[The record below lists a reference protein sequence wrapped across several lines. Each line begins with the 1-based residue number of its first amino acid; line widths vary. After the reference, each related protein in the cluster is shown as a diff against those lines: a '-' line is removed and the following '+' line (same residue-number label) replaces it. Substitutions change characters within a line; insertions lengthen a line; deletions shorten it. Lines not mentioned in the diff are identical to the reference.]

1 MRKRLGVGL
10 VLLILG
16 VVFWTWAG
24 NLEPDAPPASTMV
37 TLEEIDAK
45 LSTLATGQTLLRFV
59 GVTASNP
66 LGNDGWLNFNDRCEQ
81 EFGAAFSGVRMC
93 FSEEIMRTPVASWPS
108 IPSEAW
114 VQPTLIL
121 LNETHAYDISGVRST
136 ADEALSCGG
145 WRVGTGVGL
154 ALDTSG
160 SYSTV
165 TCGNRRAVTC
175 CAE

>member
-1 MRKRLGVGL
+1 MRKTLSITAVIVLGF
-10 VLLILG
+10 VL
-16 VVFWTWAG
+16 WSWAG

-45 LSTLATGQTLLRFV
+45 LSTLATGQTLLRFI
-59 GVTASNP
+59 GVTASTP

-81 EFGAAFSGVRMC
+81 EFGAAFPGVRMC
-93 FSEEIMRTPVASWPS
+93 FSEEILRTPVGDWPS

-121 LNETHAYDISGVRST
+121 LNGTHVLDISGVRS
-136 ADEALSCGG
+136 DVDNALSCGG
-145 WRVGTGVGL
+145 WRIGSGIGL

-160 SYSTV
+160 TYSTV

-175 CAE
+175 CAQ